1 MSSTVSRTHGV
12 RSFSFLTRGCS
23 FATRHSRRKELPHE
37 KAICLVTKPS
47 EFQKELVAELG
58 ERAEDVRN
66 RLVEPREDNMLKITS
81 DGRKLA
87 LDQRLAYP
95 ELPDDP
101 ESKVNACVGNVLK
114 VWRDT
119 EPQKGAQ
126 LVFCD
131 LSTPHGDGSF
141 NVYDDIKQKLMAQG
155 VPPEQIAFIHDA
167 KTDVQKAELF
177 SKVRKGQVRV
187 LLSQYILSKEPGIRG
202 YSAQNIWRMKQFFE
216 TYQDKP
222 ELSTL
227 LRANTW
233 SNNLHI
239 MSKTKTDE
247 ERAFYLKLASKE
259 KYKARELERQ
269 IDSGY
274 YERLL
279 LSDGKAPSGIDHTE
293 NTGMIRDLY
302 MLEFLNLPEPYKEF
316 DLKQAILKNMK
327 QFLLEFGRDFIFM
340 GEEYHL
346 QVGKNDYFVDL
357 LFYHRELQ
365 CLVAIDLKIDDFKPE
380 YLGKMEFYLEALDR
394 DIRKPHENPSVGII
408 LCKSKDEDVVEY
420 ALSRNMSSTMISEY
434 RTKLISKEIL
444 QKKLEELYDAA
455 DESQNSQQ
463 C

>member
-1 MSSTVSRTHGV
+1 MNGLETSYLNDFEKIRQFIEQAKNEAASQVNGTVISLYWNIGKFVSEKTQKEGWGRSTV
-12 RSFSFLTRGCS
+12 
-23 FATRHSRRKELPHE
+23 
-37 KAICLVTKPS
+37 
-47 EFQKELVAELG
+47 
-58 ERAEDVRN
+58 
-66 RLVEPREDNMLKITS
+66 
-81 DGRKLA
+81 
-87 LDQRLAYP
+87 
-95 ELPDDP
+95 
-101 ESKVNACVGNVLK
+101 
-114 VWRDT
+114 
-119 EPQKGAQ
+119 
-126 LVFCD
+126 
-131 LSTPHGDGSF
+131 
-141 NVYDDIKQKLMAQG
+141 KQ
-155 VPPEQIAFIHDA
+155 
-167 KTDVQKAELF
+167 
-177 SKVRKGQVRV
+177 
-187 LLSQYILSKEPGIRG
+187 LSQYILSKEPGIRG

-222 ELSTL
+222 EFSAL

-247 ERAFYLKLASKE
+247 EKEFYLKLAAKE

-279 LSDGKAPSGIDHTE
+279 LSDGKAPSGIRHME

-302 MLEFLNLPEPYKEF
+302 MLEFLNLQEPYKEF

-346 QVGKNDYFVDL
+346 QVGKHDYFVDL
-357 LFYHRELQ
+357 LFFHRELQ

-394 DIRKPHENPSVGII
+394 DIKKPHENPSVGII

-420 ALSRNMSSTMISEY
+420 ALSRNMTSTMISEY
-434 RTKLISKEIL
+434 HTKLISKEIL
-444 QKKLEELYDAA
+444 RKKLDELYEAA